1 MKAGKVR
8 FWARL
13 GHLIYK
19 AKHLTGE
26 DVEREWGEVKGV
38 SWRWLKLCVG
48 DKSGKKRMRWWNDD
62 VEAAVRRKKRAYKRW
77 IEVQTSESRDEY
89 FMQRGR

>member
-1 MKAGKVR
+1 MEMAEAVCG
-8 FWARL
+8 
-13 GHLIYK
+13 
-19 AKHLTGE
+19 
-26 DVEREWGEVKGV
+26 REKCQ
-38 SWRWLKLCVG
+38 S
-48 DKSGKKRMRWWNDD
+48 DKTRMRWWNDD